1 MTKILKQVQ
10 NDGFIINQLINN
22 NLKIMSNL
30 IEKINELKKKRNAII
45 LAHNYQ
51 LPEVQDIADFVGDS
65 LELAQIF
72 AKIDAKVV
80 VLCGVRFMAET
91 AIMIDLKKKILL
103 LDLIANCP
111 MVEMIDAGKVREMK
125 KQYLK
130 ATMVYYVNSTAEI
143 KADSGKSVGNMSWYE

>member
-1 MTKILKQVQ
+1 M
-10 NDGFIINQLINN
+10 
-22 NLKIMSNL
+22 
-30 IEKINELKKKRNAII
+30 
-45 LAHNYQ
+45 
-51 LPEVQDIADFVGDS
+51 
-65 LELAQIF
+65 ELAQIF

-103 LDLIANCP
+103 LDLTANCQ
-111 MVEMIDAGKVREMK
+111 MAEMIDAGKVREMK